1 MGDLK
6 PSTTLLKLLVAF
18 YFLFDLLLLGLGVL
32 FIIGG
37 VSVLETLKGYG
48 LYGALL
54 DLIGGLLAYI
64 GFVLVIVGII
74 GFAITYFLWKRN
86 KFAYFVVLVSS
97 AMSVLTI
104 VFGNIPGLFGLIPI
118 YILWFHQPTKELF
131 N

>member
-1 MGDLK
+1 MDGSK
-6 PSTTLLKLLVAF
+6 PATTLLKILVAF

-54 DLIGGLLAYI
+54 DFAGGLLAYI
-64 GFVLVIVGII
+64 GIVLVITAII
-74 GFAITYFLWKRN
+74 GFAITFYLWKRN
-86 KFAYFVVLVSS
+86 KFAYFLVLVSS
-97 AMSVLTI
+97 AMSVLS
-104 VFGNIPGLFGLIPI
+104 VVVGNIPGLIGLVPI

-131 N
+131 S